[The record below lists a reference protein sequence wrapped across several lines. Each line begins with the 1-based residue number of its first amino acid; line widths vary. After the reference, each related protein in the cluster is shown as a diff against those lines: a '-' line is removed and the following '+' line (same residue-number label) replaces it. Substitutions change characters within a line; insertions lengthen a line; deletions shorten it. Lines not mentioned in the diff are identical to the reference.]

1 MKQSEPFASV
11 DESDRMVEIQ
21 KRKGYQRPE
30 TDLIDENLSRKGV
43 GAERNFFVEQFFN
56 IWKLVLLFSLS
67 FFVFAMLV
75 SFRVTVHCTLST
87 HRSIVKFWPIEFMC
101 R

>member
-1 MKQSEPFASV
+1 
-11 DESDRMVEIQ
+11 MVEIQ

-67 FFVFAMLV
+67 LFFCNASFV
-75 SFRVTVHCTLST
+75 SSHCTLYAIHT
-87 HRSIVKFWPIEFMC
+87 SINRKVLAN
-101 R
+101 